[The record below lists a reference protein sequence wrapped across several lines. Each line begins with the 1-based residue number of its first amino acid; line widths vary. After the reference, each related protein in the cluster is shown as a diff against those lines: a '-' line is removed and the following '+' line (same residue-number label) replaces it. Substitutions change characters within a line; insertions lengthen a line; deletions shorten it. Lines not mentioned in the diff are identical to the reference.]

1 MPDSREVFSVK
12 DKTGRAM
19 AADLAGG
26 ALIFD
31 LDGTLVDTVEDLAAS
46 MNHALTAAG
55 HDPVPAAQVRHLVG
69 HGARRMLMRG
79 FEVSAGRAAAEVE
92 LDAAML
98 HFLDFYCANIAVHS
112 RPFDHVVEM
121 IEGFI
126 ARGARA
132 AICTNKREALARHLI
147 ETLGLTPIFDAIVGA
162 DTASAA
168 KPDPA
173 PVRLCLEKTAAKRAV
188 FLGDS
193 DTDIR
198 AAAAAG
204 LPCFIADFGYGPVT
218 LGDQAAL
225 FSSYREAAPLIER
238 ALKA

>member
-1 MPDSREVFSVK
+1 
-12 DKTGRAM
+12 M
-19 AADLAGG
+19 AADLRDG

-46 MNHALTAAG
+46 MNHALVAAG
-55 HDPVPAAQVRHLVG
+55 LAPVPTAEVRHLVG

-79 FEVSAGRAAAEVE
+79 FLVSAGREAQEGE
-92 LDAAML
+92 LDAAMT
-98 HFLDFYCANIAVHS
+98 HFLDYYHDNIAAHS
-112 RPFDHVVEM
+112 RPFAHVVEV
-121 IEGFI
+121 IEGFR

-132 AICTNKREALARHLI
+132 AICTNKREALARHLM
-147 ETLGLTPIFDAIVGA
+147 ETLDLAALFDVIVGA
-162 DTASAA
+162 DTTHAA

-173 PVRLCLEKTAAKRAV
+173 PVLLCLEKTRAKRAV

-204 LPCFIADFGYGPVT
+204 LPCLVADFGYGPVT
-218 LGDQAAL
+218 LAGQATA
-225 FSSYREAAPLIER
+225 FSSYREAVPLIES